1 MVAPPAAKKS
11 GGHLFMPQRW
21 HRPEVLKTLR
31 RIHAWLG
38 MWGAVMG
45 LLFGASGLFLN
56 HRTTLKIPGVDYA
69 KSQWQLQLPQP
80 LPAKIGD
87 LTAYLQQSLEL
98 SRKPDLQKVSPAGP
112 TPWRGATQPEHW
124 EIAFNDVHG
133 SVRADYWLGNATVSV
148 QRQDAN
154 FLATLT
160 RLHKATGASA
170 AWILLTDTLAGALIV
185 LSITGLLLWT
195 KLHGPRL
202 LALGLAGSCL
212 ALVLCLG
219 L

>member
-1 MVAPPAAKKS
+1 
-11 GGHLFMPQRW
+11 MPQRW
-21 HRPEVLKTLR
+21 HRPVVLKTLR

-45 LLFGASGLFLN
+45 LLFGLSGLFLN
-56 HRTTLKIPGVDYA
+56 HRATMKIPGVDYA

-80 LPAKIGD
+80 QPAKIGE
-87 LTAYLQQSLEL
+87 LTAYLQQSLGL
-98 SRKPDLQKVSPAGP
+98 PRPPTLQKVSPAGP
-112 TPWRGATQPEHW
+112 TPWPGATQPEHW
-124 EIAFNDVHG
+124 DIAFTDAHG
-133 SVRADYWLGNATVSV
+133 MVRADYWVGNATVSV

-160 RLHKATGASA
+160 RLHKATGASV